1 MSAGVEPQTDG
12 AEGGDG
18 MLSGRHDLLRYTR
31 ATALVGGIL
40 KIQASNVGLGDIAMI
55 EMPHG
60 EPSLAQGISCG
71 GMKCRSR
78 SSAVAQGFLC
88 RCGCASSGTRRRVH
102 HRGTVL
108 SAQPLIGPCG
118 SLSPLKQNVIGTM
131 TRQDHAQLMKNR
143 IRLYAGG

>member
-60 EPSLAQGISCG
+60 EPSLAQGIQLRGHEVSLQVFG
-71 GMKCRSR
+71 GGAGLSMQVRVR
-78 SSAVAQGFLC
+78 FLGPPTQG
-88 RCGCASSGTRRRVH
+88 T
-102 HRGTVL
+102 
-108 SAQPLIGPCG
+108 
-118 SLSPLKQNVIGTM
+118 SPRNS
-131 TRQDHAQLMKNR
+131 
-143 IRLYAGG
+143 